1 MKKVFLGSVALF
13 TLFTACKDKNT
24 VSSPSVDYAIISGK
38 AKQGA
43 EGGLAVVLN
52 NELFKRITVN
62 QDGTFRDTLRNI
74 GEGNFYYLY
83 SERSSIPLFLQ
94 KGTNIEINFD
104 GDLSQAQLSGTDAQ
118 KTQYLIE
125 RNAFLNGKLD
135 GSDTNLYGQKP
146 QEFKEN
152 LKGIFKE
159 LKEKLSTYG
168 FEEEFVKNQE
178 KWADYKY
185 MTYLRSYPEFHS
197 YLMGREETL
206 PDDFF
211 EEIAGVDFDNAK
223 EYEQIDTYRDLVQTK
238 ILRILPDPQNPTK
251 EHIEKLINELKKYK
265 SSNIRT
271 DIGKDLFG
279 LIVTGYEGNQMI
291 FDFINQY
298 TDDEEIKKMAKEM
311 YDISLKLVPGAVSPT
326 FTDYENIKGGK
337 TSLSDFKG
345 KYVYIDVWATWCG
358 PCRMEIPH
366 LKKLEQ
372 KFHGKNIEFVSI
384 SIDDLE
390 NAQKWRDFVKEDQLT
405 GVQLMADND
414 WKSEFIKNY
423 GIRSIPR
430 FILIDKEGKIINYDA
445 PRPSQPE
452 TEILLNSLL

>member
-1 MKKVFLGSVALF
+1 
-13 TLFTACKDKNT
+13 
-24 VSSPSVDYAIISGK
+24 
-38 AKQGA
+38 
-43 EGGLAVVLN
+43 
-52 NELFKRITVN
+52 
-62 QDGTFRDTLRNI
+62 
-74 GEGNFYYLY
+74 
-83 SERSSIPLFLQ
+83 
-94 KGTNIEINFD
+94 
-104 GDLSQAQLSGTDAQ
+104 
-118 KTQYLIE
+118 
-125 RNAFLNGKLD
+125 
-135 GSDTNLYGQKP
+135 
-146 QEFKEN
+146 
-152 LKGIFKE
+152 
-159 LKEKLSTYG
+159 
-168 FEEEFVKNQE
+168 
-178 KWADYKY
+178 

-279 LIVTGYEGNQMI
+279 LIVPGYEGNQMI

-423 GIRSIPR
+423 GIKSIPR